1 MEIGTTIFFLVSFG
15 KIKKCQIQAGL
26 LVKKA
31 TRQLSL
37 IHFENIFFV
46 TLKEKNHVE
55 YFESPAW
62 PFLYLEQYKHKHRI
76 RNMVLK

>member
-1 MEIGTTIFFLVSFG
+1 MWKLEPQYFFSGFLS
-15 KIKKCQIQAGL
+15 KIKTCQIQVGL
-26 LVKKA
+26 LVGKA

-37 IHFENIFFV
+37 IHFENIFFI
-46 TLKEKNHVE
+46 TLKDKNHVE

-62 PFLYLEQYKHKHRI
+62 PFMYLEQHKHRI